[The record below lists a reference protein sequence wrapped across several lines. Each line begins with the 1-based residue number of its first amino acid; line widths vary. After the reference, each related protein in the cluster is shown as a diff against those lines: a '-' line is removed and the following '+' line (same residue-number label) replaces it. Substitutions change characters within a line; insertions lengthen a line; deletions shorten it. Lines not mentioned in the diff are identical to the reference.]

1 MELDEVMTAEVVED
15 TVDSSTTEQ
24 VTDSKMFTCN
34 AANHEGDR
42 QVKLGFNFR
51 EERSKKVGDSYEN
64 YSFWYRNIC
73 KPCGQNLLL
82 EAQKA

>member
-1 MELDEVMTAEVVED
+1 MELDNVMTAEVVED
-15 TVDSSTTEQ
+15 TVDSSSTEQ

-34 AANHEGDR
+34 APNHEGDR

-64 YSFWYRNIC
+64 YSFWYRNLC
-73 KPCGQNLLL
+73 KPCGQNILL

>member
-15 TVDSSTTEQ
+15 TVDSSSTEQ

-34 AANHEGDR
+34 APNHEGDR

-64 YSFWYRNIC
+64 YSFWYRNLC
-73 KPCGQNLLL
+73 KPCGQNILL

>member
-34 AANHEGDR
+34 APNHEGDR